1 MTISVD
7 PTELLYVFLISLDR
21 SVKYKGRVM
30 SDSQNKWVLEF
41 TIQNIYD
48 LKLLQEIEDES

>member
-1 MTISVD
+1 VNDVD
-7 PTELLYVFLISLDR
+7 PTELSYVFLISLDR

-41 TIQNIYD
+41 TIQNRYD

>member
-1 MTISVD
+1 
-7 PTELLYVFLISLDR
+7 
-21 SVKYKGRVM
+21 M

-41 TIQNIYD
+41 TIQNRYD

>member
-1 MTISVD
+1 MNDVD

-41 TIQNIYD
+41 TIQNRYD
-48 LKLLQEIEDES
+48 LKLLQEIPDAS